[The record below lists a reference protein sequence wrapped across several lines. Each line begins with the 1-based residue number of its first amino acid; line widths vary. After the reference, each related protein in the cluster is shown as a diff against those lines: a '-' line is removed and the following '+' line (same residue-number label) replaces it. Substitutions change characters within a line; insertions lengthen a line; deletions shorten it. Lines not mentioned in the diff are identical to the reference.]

1 MKKLFGIILLVG
13 GFLATAQNGIAATI
27 EKTVEFNDVVAT
39 HVIANGNTATSRTVI
54 MLHGFASSKNEVGGM
69 YTRLAGELAKNGTNS
84 IRIDFRGFGDTKINS
99 TQATIS
105 TMIEDAKNTFSYLKK
120 MGVKDISVQ
129 GFSLGSEVA
138 ILAFSDN
145 KNVKSMSLWS
155 TPKEL
160 MSQYSEITKKDRDI
174 AYKTGVVDLDLGWR
188 KLSLS
193 KAFFESL
200 KKYNVEA
207 TFAKFQ
213 GDVFFIAGGIDEL
226 KDDPFALQKA
236 TKNKNIDI
244 FIVKGGDHIYHTLDK
259 DQTQS
264 NLVINKTADW
274 FTKH

>member
-1 MKKLFGIILLVG
+1 MKKLFGTLFAIGLSISSIQAS
-13 GFLATAQNGIAATI
+13 FAATL
-27 EKTVEFNDVVAT
+27 EKTVKFDNLVAT
-39 HVIANGNTATSRTVI
+39 HVIANGNSKVSRTVI
-54 MLHGFASSKNEVGGM
+54 MLHGFASSRNEVGGM
-69 YTRLAGELAKNGTNS
+69 YKRLADKLAAQGVNS
-84 IRIDFRGFGDTKINS
+84 IRIDFRGFGDTSVKS
-99 TQATIS
+99 TQATIT
-105 TMIEDAKNTFSYLKK
+105 TMVEDANNTFNYLQK
-120 MGVKDISVQ
+120 MGVKEISVQ

-138 ILAFSDN
+138 IIAFSDN
-145 KNVKSMSLWS
+145 KDIKSMSLWS

-200 KKYNVEA
+200 KKYNVES

-213 GDVFFIAGGIDEL
+213 GDIFFIAGGIDEL

-244 FIVKGGDHIYHTLDK
+244 FIVKGGDHIYHSLDK

-264 NLVINKTADW
+264 DLVINKTTDW
-274 FTKH
+274 FSVH